1 VSLTWDSWGAS
12 YGSSVEIDE
21 GPSAD
26 RTGGVDEQVER
37 PVDEWAAIPPPEDS
51 QRPEV
56 VTFVDGVMRNDAR
69 GWLTDEA
76 HDAHPV
82 LAASYAAGAVRCDRR
97 RGIAEVT
104 GPLIERALLTA
115 LPDAASIGTEPAR
128 YVAHRASRDTA
139 EHLDRDLSGL
149 LVALELKASREARSR
164 ASDDELLVVDG
175 RLRERRDLPGTIGY
189 VKTQHSRYLEP
200 PRVRIVTGLPVG
212 HRTPVFSFS
221 GLYSW
226 YLRLPGPAGS
236 PWGGIVRIECTDRM
250 SAADAIRLAGVTA
263 VTLPGFA
270 SSPYKDPRAPQNLIP
285 IAGLERRLRG
295 LLGDPRLLQRT
306 LRAAVSAGAIVP

>member
-1 VSLTWDSWGAS
+1 VSLTWDTWGDGYGAS
-12 YGSSVEIDE
+12 VDIDD

-26 RTGGVDEQVER
+26 RSGGVEDGIER
-37 PVDEWAAIPPPEDS
+37 PAGAWAAIPPPDES
-51 QRPEV
+51 RRPDV

-76 HDAHPV
+76 GDAHPV
-82 LAASYAAGAVRCDRR
+82 LAASFAAGAVRCDRR
-97 RGIAEVT
+97 RGVAEVT
-104 GPLIERALLTA
+104 GRLVQRALLSA
-115 LPDAASIGTEPAR
+115 SPDAASIGTGPAR
-128 YVAHRASRDTA
+128 YVAHRASRDA
-139 EHLDRDLSGL
+139 PEHLDRDLSKL
-149 LVALELKASREARSR
+149 LIALELEASRQAREAGT
-164 ASDDELLVVDG
+164 DDELLVVDG

-200 PRVRIVTGLPVG
+200 PLVRIVTGLPVA
-212 HRTPVFSFS
+212 HRTPVFAFS

-236 PWGGIVRIECTDRM
+236 PWSGIVRVECTDQM
-250 SAADAIRLAGVTA
+250 SAADAITLAGVCSA
-263 VTLPGFA
+263 TLPAFA

-306 LRAAVSAGAIVP
+306 LRTAVGAAR